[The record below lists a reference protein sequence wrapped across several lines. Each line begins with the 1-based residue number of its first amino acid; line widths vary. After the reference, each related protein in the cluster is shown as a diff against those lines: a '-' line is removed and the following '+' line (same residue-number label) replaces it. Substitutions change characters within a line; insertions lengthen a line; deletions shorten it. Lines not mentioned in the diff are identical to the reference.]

1 MVHTIHAAASYG
13 SSNPPGTS
21 LSSKLKP
28 TIPQS
33 MEDRLAT
40 WNEKQAQKNSPVN
53 LMSIEGETSSHFE
66 EVKDFSHEA
75 SLEFTVIHGL
85 SRRFKNK
92 QLLQNIKFTEKQP
105 WVQNTF
111 LGYENKM
118 CLRRWLFKQ
127 ADNKNVSD

>member
-1 MVHTIHAAASYG
+1 
-13 SSNPPGTS
+13 
-21 LSSKLKP
+21 
-28 TIPQS
+28 
-33 MEDRLAT
+33 
-40 WNEKQAQKNSPVN
+40 
-53 LMSIEGETSSHFE
+53 
-66 EVKDFSHEA
+66 VKDFNHEA
-75 SLEFTVIHGL
+75 SLEFTAIHGL

-127 ADNKNVSD
+127 AADKNVSD